1 MKFFLRLTSIIL
13 LLVFTGCGSSG
24 SSKEAKE
31 LQRKILKVVGI
42 PDNIVANLCQDGN
55 ENGFCES
62 TELQAKISFSSG
74 DSTKD
79 IWNKISQTAEGKY
92 FLETY
97 DATKPLLLVL
107 KDSTVKFDNGEF
119 TLNFNGF
126 KTNKQNEIKEL
137 SILESMVDANNI
149 QSKDLIAIKKLN
161 NPKAQEK
168 FYNVLLK
175 DLETNINTL
184 RTKGLDSKN
193 SMNANIKEMA
203 DELLTN
209 GVANELPNK
218 INACGEKES
227 CFNQEIDKLSNEL
240 LITESEADEILN
252 IQDSINQAPTVNG
265 GEDRNAKVN
274 EAIKLIGK
282 AKDSDGFI
290 STYEWKEGDTVL
302 ATTASFEYRA
312 TTIGKHTLTLTV
324 VDDGGKVSID
334 TVIITIVE
342 EVNNNN
348 HGKRLDK
355 IIEYNDSNVQ
365 TLESQFFYENDKLVK
380 ITNEADD
387 VNDTFTT
394 ILKYET
400 DKTIITYNGANLS
413 MSWET
418 LYKNNVMTTWNLY
431 LTNELVDSENI
442 LKHDDENRPLQIE
455 SKLYDEEEESLESI
469 NTYTYEGNYLT
480 RYQTIDQDPES
491 YNLSE
496 VDEYKYDK
504 SYDCISFTDLIYAK
518 RIFTLGDDG
527 ENNECINWTSKHTLK
542 ERKNQE
548 YTESQKITYDGKLP
562 IRIDKYLYDNQSQ
575 KNKHTYFIYKYI
587 N

>member
-1 MKFFLRLTSIIL
+1 MFI
-13 LLVFTGCGSSG
+13 GCGESD
-24 SSKEAKE
+24 SSKKAKE
-31 LQRKILKVVGI
+31 LQKKILNVVGI
-42 PDNIVANLCQDGN
+42 PDNIVANLCQDDN
-55 ENGFCES
+55 ENGFCENA
-62 TELQAKISFSSG
+62 ELQAKISFSSG
-74 DSTKD
+74 DSSKD

-137 SILESMVDANNI
+137 SILESMIDANSI
-149 QSKDLIAIKKLN
+149 QSQDVVAIKKLN

-168 FYNVLLK
+168 FYSVLLK

-193 SMNANIKEMA
+193 SMNANIKELA

-240 LITESEADEILN
+240 LITDSEADEILN

-265 GEDRNAKVN
+265 GEDRNAKIN
-274 EAIKLIGK
+274 EAIKLTGK
-282 AKDSDGFI
+282 AKDSDGSI
-290 STYEWKEGDTVL
+290 STYEWQEGDKVL

-312 TTIGKHTLTLTV
+312 TTVGKHTLTLTV

-334 TVIITIVE
+334 TVIITITE
-342 EVNNNN
+342 EVSNNNR
-348 HGKRLDK
+348 GKQLDK
-355 IIEYNDSNVQ
+355 IIEYNDSNVKI
-365 TLESQFFYENDKLVK
+365 LESQFFYENDKLVK
-380 ITNEADD
+380 MTNEADEE
-387 VNDTFTT
+387 NDTYTT

-400 DKTIITYNGANLS
+400 DKTIITYNGANSSISL
-413 MSWET
+413 ET
-418 LYKNNVMTTWNLY
+418 LYKNNVMTTWNAY
-431 LTNELVDSENI
+431 WTNELIYSENI
-442 LKHDDENRPLQIE
+442 LKHDDKNRPIQAE
-455 SKLYDEEEESLESI
+455 GKLYYDGEESLSDK
-469 NTYTYEGNYLT
+469 NTFTYDGNYLI
-480 RYQTIDQDPES
+480 RYQTVDQDPEN

-496 VDEYKYDK
+496 IDEYKYDK
-504 SYDCISFTDLIYAK
+504 SYDCIRFIDLIYTK
-518 RIFTLGDDG
+518 RIFILDDDG

-548 YTESQKITYDGKLP
+548 YTETQKITYDGKLP
-562 IRIDKYLYDNQSQ
+562 IRIDKYLYDDKSQ